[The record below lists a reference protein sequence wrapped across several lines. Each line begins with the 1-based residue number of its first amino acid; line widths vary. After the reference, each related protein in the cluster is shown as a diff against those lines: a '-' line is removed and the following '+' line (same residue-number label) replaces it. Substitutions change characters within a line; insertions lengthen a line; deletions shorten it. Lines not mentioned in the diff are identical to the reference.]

1 MDKTTI
7 LRAFNNHFFELLED
21 ILRILPEN
29 VEILTA
35 KKSWEMVKKANPTAL
50 IKAWYI
56 FICSRY
62 SDVIDSG
69 DATFF
74 LEKDYSED
82 LSNASVGQSES
93 ILQMIDNIRIPIK
106 NMTEENKQVSMKYI
120 QNLNKLSQLYS
131 PYIN

>member
-56 FICSRY
+56 FISSRY

-69 DATFF
+69 DATYF

-82 LSNASVGQSES
+82 LSNASVGQADN
-93 ILQMIDNIRIPIK
+93 ILQMIDNIRNPIK
-106 NMTEENKQVSMKYI
+106 NMSDENKQTSMKYI
-120 QNLNKLSQLYS
+120 QNLNKLSKLYS
-131 PYIN
+131 QYIN